1 VGKES
6 FFEVYV
12 QCPIDVCA
20 DRDQKG
26 LYAKAKAGIIKEFT
40 GISAPYEPPEKPS
53 LVIPSNFLNP
63 IEAALKRLYEPLHCD
78 QAMETL

>member
-20 DRDQKG
+20 ERDQKG
-26 LYAKAKAGIIKEFT
+26 IYAKAKERIIKEFT

-53 LVIPSNFLNP
+53 LVIASNLINP
-63 IEAALKRLYEPLHCD
+63 IESAD
-78 QAMETL
+78 FVVNTLRDKNIIP